1 MRILMKVFLVFVTI
15 AMVLPS
21 CTKDKCERT
30 TTFTEMTP
38 IYMDYEAFRGA
49 VSIEA
54 PKDMVQPGKIYLKGQ
69 YLFISEI
76 REGVHIFDLTNPSNP
91 QNIAFVNI
99 PGNIDIA
106 AKGDILYAD
115 SFMDLVVL
123 DISDPTNVSEVERVN
138 DVFPVDWNRDIIYDE
153 QGVVVDWKAEE
164 VTREFDC
171 SFDGRI
177 DDGTILWAETSAVD
191 ASFDNSINLSQS
203 SGEANFATTNA
214 PGGNTG
220 AGVGGSF
227 ARFAIN
233 GNHLYLVDSWQ
244 MYPFDISN
252 TSNPVSSAAPFNIGW
267 NVETIYPYKDN
278 LFIGSQN
285 GMFIY
290 GLDNPDQPNY
300 ISEFAHVRSC
310 DPVVVDDNYAY
321 VTLRNGNPTC
331 GGFEN
336 QLDIVDISN
345 LSNPFLVKSYE
356 MSNPHGVGIDGNSLF
371 VCDDTEGLKI
381 FDAGNVQDIDLVEN
395 YQDIQVTDVI
405 PINYLDLLIA
415 IGDQGFLIYDY
426 KDMSDI
432 KLMSEIRVD

>member
-1 MRILMKVFLVFVTI
+1 M
-15 AMVLPS
+15 
-21 CTKDKCERT
+21 
-30 TTFTEMTP
+30 
-38 IYMDYEAFRGA
+38 
-49 VSIEA
+49 
-54 PKDMVQPGKIYLKGQ
+54 
-69 YLFISEI
+69 
-76 REGVHIFDLTNPSNP
+76 
-91 QNIAFVNI
+91 
-99 PGNIDIA
+99 
-106 AKGDILYAD
+106 
-115 SFMDLVVL
+115 
-123 DISDPTNVSEVERVN
+123 
-138 DVFPVDWNRDIIYDE
+138 NRDIIYDE

>member
-138 DVFPVDWNRDIIYDE
+138 DVFPVD
-153 QGVVVDWKAEE
+153 
-164 VTREFDC
+164 
-171 SFDGRI
+171 
-177 DDGTILWAETSAVD
+177 
-191 ASFDNSINLSQS
+191 
-203 SGEANFATTNA
+203 
-214 PGGNTG
+214 
-220 AGVGGSF
+220 
-227 ARFAIN
+227 
-233 GNHLYLVDSWQ
+233 
-244 MYPFDISN
+244 
-252 TSNPVSSAAPFNIGW
+252 
-267 NVETIYPYKDN
+267 
-278 LFIGSQN
+278 
-285 GMFIY
+285 
-290 GLDNPDQPNY
+290 
-300 ISEFAHVRSC
+300 
-310 DPVVVDDNYAY
+310 
-321 VTLRNGNPTC
+321 
-331 GGFEN
+331 
-336 QLDIVDISN
+336 
-345 LSNPFLVKSYE
+345 
-356 MSNPHGVGIDGNSLF
+356 
-371 VCDDTEGLKI
+371 
-381 FDAGNVQDIDLVEN
+381 
-395 YQDIQVTDVI
+395 
-405 PINYLDLLIA
+405 
-415 IGDQGFLIYDY
+415 
-426 KDMSDI
+426 
-432 KLMSEIRVD
+432 